1 MKSYNYRLKFVT
13 PALLTGANQGK
24 AEIRSAS
31 IIGQLRWWFRIMGG
45 TLEQEQAVFGGIS
58 GEGDSKNLASSLIVR
73 VSDIVEK
80 HSDFPR
86 AGGLSPYG
94 YLSFFATRSGEP
106 KGIRIK
112 PDAFWAEG
120 TEFSLNISVRKSLDP
135 QNEKLLESALFLF
148 TTFGSL
154 GFRATRGFGA
164 LQNCETPLTKK
175 KFIKIC
181 SALRNYISS
190 ALISER
196 TYDNSFKCLS
206 DLGQWLKA
214 FRKTYRLSGNK
225 PSALGYTDRNK
236 RESSALHL
244 RPVRVQEG
252 YLPLMFYTDKAC
264 SQESI
269 KDKLRDYA
277 NLL

>member
-1 MKSYNYRLKFVT
+1 MKSYDYHLKFIT
-13 PALLTGANQGK
+13 PALLAGANQGK

-31 IIGQLRWWFRIMGG
+31 IIGQLRWWLRIMGG
-45 TLEQEQAVFGGIS
+45 TFEQEQAVFGGIS
-58 GEGDSKNLASSLIVR
+58 SEGDSKNQSSSLIVR
-73 VSDIVEK
+73 VSGIVEK

-120 TEFSLNISVRKSLDP
+120 TEFSLNISVRKSLDS

-164 LQNCETPLTKK
+164 FQNCQTPFTKQS
-175 KFIKIC
+175 FIKIC
-181 SALRNYISS
+181 GVLRQSCP
-190 ALISER
+190 
-196 TYDNSFKCLS
+196 K
-206 DLGQWLKA
+206 
-214 FRKTYRLSGNK
+214 
-225 PSALGYTDRNK
+225 
-236 RESSALHL
+236 
-244 RPVRVQEG
+244 
-252 YLPLMFYTDKAC
+252 
-264 SQESI
+264 
-269 KDKLRDYA
+269 
-277 NLL
+277 